1 MKARVGFETRPG
13 LKRLAVLVCYEAE
26 PLQSTTMPR

>member
-1 MKARVGFETRPG
+1 MKPLVGFKTGPG
-13 LKRLAVLVCYEAE
+13 LKRLAVLACYEAE